1 MATDTPTSARPGAPL
16 DRAPSI
22 AASSRGSK
30 LDAIKGKGLKYSMVS
45 IFNVIFGQTL
55 LFLFVHFDVRPAPA
69 NVLAVVISAIPA
81 YYMSR
86 AWIWGKRGKSELK
99 REVLPFCVFVFIGLV
114 LSTGSVWL
122 ATHYFPVPADA
133 TMLNPRKLLPNIAN
147 IVAFGVLWVI
157 RFFWMDKAFHLDQ
170 HHQHG
175 PLDVLLDPDE
185 PV

>member
-1 MATDTPTSARPGAPL
+1 MATDTPTSASPAAPVGTL
-16 DRAPSI
+16 PV
-22 AASSRGSK
+22 RGSK
-30 LDAIKGKGLKYSMVS
+30 MEAIKGKGLKYSMVS
-45 IFNVIFGQTL
+45 VFNVIFGQTL
-55 LFLFVHFDVRPAPA
+55 LLMFVHFEVRPAPA
-69 NVLAVVISAIPA
+69 NVLAVIISAIPA

-114 LSTGSVWL
+114 LSTGSVWV
-122 ATHYFPVPADA
+122 ATHLFPVPVDA
-133 TMLNPRKLLPNIAN
+133 SMLSNPRKLLPNIAN
-147 IVAFGVLWVI
+147 IAAFGVLWVI